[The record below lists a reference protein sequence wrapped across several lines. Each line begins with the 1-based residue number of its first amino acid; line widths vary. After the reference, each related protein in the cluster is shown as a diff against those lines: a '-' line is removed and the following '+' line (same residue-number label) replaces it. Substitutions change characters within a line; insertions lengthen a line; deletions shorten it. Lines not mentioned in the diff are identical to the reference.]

1 MITQLYQLN
10 NGGTIEVAT
19 VGKETEINVVGGTR
33 QVSPGDLLVQTGRPD
48 VWDVVSEQQLME
60 MASPVSNFEPEFEP
74 DGGDQFDPSDHTA
87 AEVKDYLQSNISIE
101 ERERVATA
109 ERNGKNRSSAF
120 PW

>member
-19 VGKETEINVVGGTR
+19 VGKETEVNVVGGTR

-60 MASPVSNFEPEFEP
+60 MAEFEP